1 MHITL
6 LFSVQC
12 STVLCILLQHSRARV
27 FGDGLAPDAA
37 ALLTFNRT
45 PCATISAFQYSPLPS
60 IPRRLKRFASR
71 PILLVLVFH
80 SKSNVFAIEC
90 AAESLKAQSMEVPLK
105 WVALSNALDEINQ
118 KRADLR
124 RQQQQQR
131 CAHCG
136 LPKRSLNA
144 DARSNV
150 LVLVED
156 ERASKELRQALLLYI
171 YCTRT

>member
-1 MHITL
+1 M
-6 LFSVQC
+6 
-12 STVLCILLQHSRARV
+12 
-27 FGDGLAPDAA
+27 FGDGLAPDAT

-45 PCATISAFQYSPLPS
+45 PCATISTFQHSPLPS
-60 IPRRLKRFASR
+60 IPRRLNRFASR
-71 PILLVLVFH
+71 PIRLVPVIH

-90 AAESLKAQSMEVPLK
+90 AAESLKAQSVEVPLK
-105 WVALSNALDEINQ
+105 WVALSNALDEINE

-124 RQQQQQR
+124 QQQR
-131 CAHCG
+131 CALCG

-171 YCTRT
+171 YCTRTRT